1 VNATGFPSGE
11 HRTIRACPGL
21 DKRGYTVI
29 ALETPTTTMPNRD
42 DTPPDVVARLEEA
55 LAALERQQRTVERLS
70 LLVES
75 SKTLTSTLD
84 LCQVFDS
91 VLTLAARHTN
101 ADRATLFLVDAER
114 GELWSLV
121 AQGIGHREIRL
132 PIGHGLA
139 GWVAKNGQ
147 TLSLPDAHKD
157 ARFDPRFDESLG
169 YRTGSILVMPVRG
182 RDGRI
187 IGVLELLNKPSG
199 PFSVADIQLMD
210 GFTVHSAIALE
221 NARLHRNSL
230 ERLCVEQE
238 LALARSIHEKLLPHE
253 PQIEGF
259 DTAVT
264 RATCSRVGGDY
275 YDFLPLSRGH
285 LFVIADVEGRGTRAA
300 LGAATVRTA
309 LHALAGSVRSLE
321 QIAEQ
326 LNASV
331 VDGGGGCASVFLGIL
346 DLPGRRVHYINAGHP
361 PPVVVGP
368 KGASVLREGGTL
380 MGVLPEA
387 RFERGSRRLDPG
399 EVLLAYTDGITEATG
414 LGGREYGIERL
425 LMTASSR
432 SGESAREIVD
442 AITVDVETHAS
453 CNGSLDEDDR
463 LLVAIRPA

>member
-1 VNATGFPSGE
+1 
-11 HRTIRACPGL
+11 
-21 DKRGYTVI
+21 
-29 ALETPTTTMPNRD
+29 MPNRD
-42 DTPPDVVARLEEA
+42 DTPSAVETRLEEA

-91 VLTLAARHTN
+91 ILDLAARHTN
-101 ADRATLFLVDAER
+101 ADRATLFLVDAEG
-114 GELWSLV
+114 GELWSLI
-121 AQGIGHREIRL
+121 AQGIGHKEIRL
-132 PIGHGLA
+132 PIGRGLA

-147 TLSLPDAHKD
+147 TLSLSDAHQD
-157 ARFDPRFDESLG
+157 PRFDPRFDESLG
-169 YRTGSILVMPVRG
+169 YRTGSILVLPVRA

-187 IGVLELLNKPSG
+187 IGVLELLNKQGG
-199 PFSVADIQLMD
+199 PFNMADIQLMD

-221 NARLHRNSL
+221 NARLHSNSL
-230 ERLCVEQE
+230 QRLRVEQE
-238 LALARSIHEKLLPHE
+238 LALARAIHEKLLPGE
-253 PQIEGF
+253 PRIEGF
-259 DTAVT
+259 DTAAT
-264 RATCSRVGGDY
+264 HATCSGVGGDY
-275 YDFLPLSRGH
+275 YDFVPLSRGH

-300 LGAATVRTA
+300 LGASTVRTA

-321 QIAEQ
+321 QIAAQ

-368 KGASVLREGGTL
+368 RGACVLREGGTL
-380 MGVLPEA
+380 MGVLPEV
-387 RFERGSRRLDPG
+387 RFERGSRQLDPG

-414 LGGREYGIERL
+414 HGGREYGVERL

-432 SGESAREIVD
+432 SGQSAREIVD
-442 AITVDVETHAS
+442 AITVDVESHAS
-453 CNGSLDEDDR
+453 GAGGLDQDDR
-463 LLVAIRPA
+463 VLVAIRAA